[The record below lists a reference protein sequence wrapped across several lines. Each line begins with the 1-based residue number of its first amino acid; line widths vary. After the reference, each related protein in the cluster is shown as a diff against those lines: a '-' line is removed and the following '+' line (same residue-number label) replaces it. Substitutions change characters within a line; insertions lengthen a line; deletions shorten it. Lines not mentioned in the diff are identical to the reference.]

1 MPLEEIVQI
10 DFKSGAHFVL
20 AGQTVPHAIDLLGS
34 ERMRALL
41 ASLSEVYDLI
51 VIDTPPVLALSDTLV
66 LLRYVDKTIF
76 LVRWEKTRRETLLAG
91 VRQVLDAGADLAG
104 IVLTQVDMRKQAQ
117 YPYGSAYYGTY
128 HSAYRKYYS
137 S

>member
-1 MPLEEIVQI
+1 M
-10 DFKSGAHFVL
+10 
-20 AGQTVPHAIDLLGS
+20 
-34 ERMRALL
+34 
-41 ASLSEVYDLI
+41 YDLI

-66 LLRYVDKTIF
+66 LLRYVDKTVF

-104 IVLTQVDMRKQAQ
+104 IVLTQVDLRKQAQ

-128 HSAYRKYYS
+128 DSAYRKYYS
-137 S
+137 G